1 VVARL
6 ISSHSTPYED
16 RAAIFECR
24 AQAERVGGS
33 DVNKFVGVLEGD
45 RDRFLVDTLEEPI
58 RYTKE
63 RASASNADYCR
74 GWVPS
79 VVRVFDVVES
89 LVVGG
94 LNGERSDRGPVN
106 CSWRARGLGSR
117 RTPRAGGIPRCKD
130 PIWRDNA
137 TRADQRR
144 PE

>member
-1 VVARL
+1 M
-6 ISSHSTPYED
+6 
-16 RAAIFECR
+16 FECK

-58 RYTKE
+58 RYTEGKNVGIK
-63 RASASNADYCR
+63 RLLLQR
-74 GWVPS
+74 VVPS

-106 CSWRARGLGSR
+106 CSWKARGLGHVER
-117 RTPRAGGIPRCKD
+117 RELGTFPGARTRSGATMQQEPTRGDRNEHRRQTGWGNR
-130 PIWRDNA
+130 RDG
-137 TRADQRR
+137 
-144 PE
+144 

>member
-1 VVARL
+1 
-6 ISSHSTPYED
+6 
-16 RAAIFECR
+16 
-24 AQAERVGGS
+24 
-33 DVNKFVGVLEGD
+33 VLEGD

-58 RYTKE
+58 RYTEGKNVGIK
-63 RASASNADYCR
+63 RLLLQR
-74 GWVPS
+74 VVPS
-79 VVRVFDVVES
+79 IVRVFDVVES

-106 CSWRARGLGSR
+106 CSWKARGLGSR